1 MESNKLEINET
12 NIHAI
17 LGPRELYIT
26 DHMYRKMKLY
36 HEFKD
41 YLNKLVK
48 CKDDLISQSN
58 PSYPEN
64 FYQQL
69 HEE

>member
-12 NIHAI
+12 NIHTI
-17 LGPRELYIT
+17 FEQREHYIT

-48 CKDDLISQSN
+48 CKDDLISQ
-58 PSYPEN
+58 
-64 FYQQL
+64 
-69 HEE
+69 